1 MRLLPGMVM
10 LMLVLVI
17 AGSARA
23 TTDVMPFK
31 DEAQEQQFRQLTEQL
46 RCPKCQNNS
55 IADSNAMIAT
65 DMRRRV
71 YDLMQEGK
79 SRQEI
84 IDYMV
89 ARYGN
94 FVTYDPPL
102 TPLTVLLWVL
112 PLATIVAGG
121 WIIVART
128 RRRVRIRQD
137 VLADAIPAA
146 GPRAGWGAYVPGVV
160 MALVVAAISY
170 SQTGSYPQ
178 VRAWQQATAQTPGL
192 LARALDPQ
200 AKPLNEEEMARLAL
214 DPQAK
219 PLNEEEMARLALGL
233 RTRLQN
239 DAGNVEGWLML
250 GRTGMVL
257 GNAGTATGA
266 YANAYRLDPKNRD
279 AALGYA
285 EALTR
290 SSDPEDNRRGGE
302 LLRQLV
308 SRDHTDIRVLSLY
321 AFSAFEQQRF
331 GEAVAAWEMM
341 LKLLPAGDARRA
353 VIERSIRLA
362 QEK

>member
-10 LMLVLVI
+10 LMLALVI

-112 PLATIVAGG
+112 PLA
-121 WIIVART
+121 
-128 RRRVRIRQD
+128 
-137 VLADAIPAA
+137 
-146 GPRAGWGAYVPGVV
+146 
-160 MALVVAAISY
+160 AISY
-170 SQTGSYPQ
+170 SQTGSYQQ

-200 AKPLNEEEMARLAL
+200 A
-214 DPQAK
+214 Q

-250 GRTGMVL
+250 GRIGMVL

-266 YANAYRLDPKNRD
+266 YANACRLDPKNSD

-302 LLRQLV
+302 LLRRLV

-321 AFSAFEQQRF
+321 AFNAFEQQRF

-353 VIERSIRLA
+353 VIKRSIRLA

>member
-10 LMLVLVI
+10 LVLVI
-17 AGSARA
+17 SGSARA

-112 PLATIVAGG
+112 PLAAIVAGG

-128 RRRVRIRQD
+128 RRRVRLRREP
-137 VLADAIPAA
+137 LPADIPVYGA
-146 GPRAGWGAYVPGVV
+146 RAGWGVYVPGAVI
-160 MALVVAAISY
+160 ALAVGAGSY
-170 SQTGSYPQ
+170 VLTGSYPQ

-200 AKPLNEEEMARLAL
+200 AQPLNE
-214 DPQAK
+214 
-219 PLNEEEMARLALGL
+219 
-233 RTRLQN
+233 
-239 DAGNVEGWLML
+239 
-250 GRTGMVL
+250 
-257 GNAGTATGA
+257 
-266 YANAYRLDPKNRD
+266 
-279 AALGYA
+279 
-285 EALTR
+285 
-290 SSDPEDNRRGGE
+290 
-302 LLRQLV
+302 
-308 SRDHTDIRVLSLY
+308 
-321 AFSAFEQQRF
+321 
-331 GEAVAAWEMM
+331 
-341 LKLLPAGDARRA
+341 
-353 VIERSIRLA
+353 
-362 QEK
+362 

>member
-10 LMLVLVI
+10 LMLALVI

-112 PLATIVAGG
+112 PLA
-121 WIIVART
+121 
-128 RRRVRIRQD
+128 
-137 VLADAIPAA
+137 
-146 GPRAGWGAYVPGVV
+146 
-160 MALVVAAISY
+160 AISY
-170 SQTGSYPQ
+170 SQTGSYQQ

-200 AKPLNEEEMARLAL
+200 A
-214 DPQAK
+214 Q

-250 GRTGMVL
+250 GRIGMVL

-266 YANAYRLDPKNRD
+266 YANACRLDPKNSD

-302 LLRQLV
+302 LLRRLV

-331 GEAVAAWEMM
+331 DEAVAAWEMM

>member
-1 MRLLPGMVM
+1 G
-10 LMLVLVI
+10 
-17 AGSARA
+17 A
-23 TTDVMPFK
+23 
-31 DEAQEQQFRQLTEQL
+31 
-46 RCPKCQNNS
+46 
-55 IADSNAMIAT
+55 
-65 DMRRRV
+65 
-71 YDLMQEGK
+71 
-79 SRQEI
+79 
-84 IDYMV
+84 
-89 ARYGN
+89 
-94 FVTYDPPL
+94 
-102 TPLTVLLWVL
+102 
-112 PLATIVAGG
+112 
-121 WIIVART
+121 
-128 RRRVRIRQD
+128 
-137 VLADAIPAA
+137 
-146 GPRAGWGAYVPGVV
+146 RAGWGVYVPGVV
-160 MALVVAAISY
+160 IALVVAAISY

-178 VRAWQQATAQTPGL
+178 VRAWQQATAQ
-192 LARALDPQ
+192 
-200 AKPLNEEEMARLAL
+200 
-214 DPQAK
+214 

-266 YANAYRLDPKNRD
+266 YANAYRLDPKNSD

>member
-1 MRLLPGMVM
+1 MRFLLGA
-10 LMLVLVI
+10 LMLLVS
-17 AGSARA
+17 GSALA
-23 TTDVMPFK
+23 TIDVMPFK

-55 IADSNAMIAT
+55 IADSGSMIAT
-65 DMRRRV
+65 DLRQKV
-71 YDLMQEGK
+71 YELIQEGK
-79 SRQEI
+79 SNKEI
-84 IDYMV
+84 VDYMV

-102 TPLTVLLWVL
+102 TPLTILLWVL
-112 PLATIVAGG
+112 PAAAVGAGG
-121 WIIVART
+121 WIIFARS
-128 RRRVRIRQD
+128 RRRVRLKQEEFSD
-137 VLADAIPAA
+137 AVPAD
-146 GPRAGWGAYVPGVV
+146 GKRAGSGAYVPGIVI
-160 MALVVAAISY
+160 ALIVAAISY
-170 SQTGSYPQ
+170 YQTGSYGQ
-178 VRAWQQATAQTPGL
+178 VKIWRQATALTPVL
-192 LARALDPQ
+192 LERALDPKAQ
-200 AKPLNEEEMARLAL
+200 
-214 DPQAK
+214 

-233 RTRLQN
+233 RTRLQS
-239 DAGNVEGWLML
+239 DPGNAEGWIML
-250 GRTGMVL
+250 GRIGMVL

-266 YANAYRLDPKNRD
+266 YANAYRLDPKNSD

-302 LLRQLV
+302 LLRRLV
-308 SRDHTDIRVLSLY
+308 RSDHTDIRVLSLY
-321 AFSAFEQQRF
+321 AFNAFEQQRF

>member
-10 LMLVLVI
+10 LMLALVI

-89 ARYGN
+89 ARYGH

-102 TPLTVLLWVL
+102 TPLTVLRREPL
-112 PLATIVAGG
+112 P
-121 WIIVART
+121 
-128 RRRVRIRQD
+128 
-137 VLADAIPAA
+137 ADTPVCGA
-146 GPRAGWGAYVPGVV
+146 RAGWGVYVPGAVI
-160 MALVVAAISY
+160 ALAVGAISY
-170 SQTGSYPQ
+170 SQTGSYQQ

-200 AKPLNEEEMARLAL
+200 A
-214 DPQAK
+214 Q

-250 GRTGMVL
+250 GRIGMVL

-266 YANAYRLDPKNRD
+266 YANAYRLDPKNSD

-302 LLRQLV
+302 LLRRLV

-331 GEAVAAWEMM
+331 DEAVAAWEMM

>member
-10 LMLVLVI
+10 LMLALVI
-17 AGSARA
+17 VGSARA

-94 FVTYDPPL
+94 FVTYDPPAD
-102 TPLTVLLWVL
+102 TPVCG
-112 PLATIVAGG
+112 A
-121 WIIVART
+121 
-128 RRRVRIRQD
+128 
-137 VLADAIPAA
+137 
-146 GPRAGWGAYVPGVV
+146 RAGWGVYVPGVV

-200 AKPLNEEEMARLAL
+200 A
-214 DPQAK
+214 Q

-266 YANAYRLDPKNRD
+266 YANAYRLDPKNSD

-302 LLRQLV
+302 LLRRLV

-341 LKLLPAGDARRA
+341 LKLLPADDTRRA

>member
-17 AGSARA
+17 SGSARA

-112 PLATIVAGG
+112 PLAAIVAGG

-128 RRRVRIRQD
+128 RRRVRP
-137 VLADAIPAA
+137 VSYTEPLPADTPVAA
-146 GPRAGWGAYVPGVV
+146 RAGWGAFTCRGRHCAGGRAP
-160 MALVVAAISY
+160 AATP
-170 SQTGSYPQ
+170 TGSYQQ
-178 VRAWQQATAQTPGL
+178 VRVWQQATAQTPGPG
-192 LARALDPQ
+192 AGAGPQ
-200 AKPLNEEEMARLAL
+200 A
-214 DPQAK
+214 Q

>member
-1 MRLLPGMVM
+1 MRFLLGA
-10 LMLVLVI
+10 LMLLVS
-17 AGSARA
+17 GSALA
-23 TTDVMPFK
+23 TIDVMPFK

-55 IADSNAMIAT
+55 IADSGSMIAT
-65 DMRRRV
+65 DLRQKV
-71 YDLMQEGK
+71 YELIQEGK
-79 SRQEI
+79 SNKEI
-84 IDYMV
+84 VDYMV

-102 TPLTVLLWVL
+102 TPLTILLWVL
-112 PLATIVAGG
+112 PAAAVGAGG
-121 WIIVART
+121 WIIFARS
-128 RRRVRIRQD
+128 RRRVRLKQEEFSD
-137 VLADAIPAA
+137 AVPAD
-146 GPRAGWGAYVPGVV
+146 GKRAGSGAYVPGIVI
-160 MALVVAAISY
+160 ALIVAAISY
-170 SQTGSYPQ
+170 YQTGSYGQ
-178 VRAWQQATAQTPGL
+178 VKIWRQATALTPVL
-192 LARALDPQ
+192 LERALDPKAQ
-200 AKPLNEEEMARLAL
+200 
-214 DPQAK
+214 

-250 GRTGMVL
+250 GRIGMVL

-290 SSDPEDNRRGGE
+290 SSDPEDNRRSGE
-302 LLRQLV
+302 LLRRLV
-308 SRDHTDIRVLSLY
+308 RSDHTDIRVLSLY
-321 AFSAFEQQRF
+321 AFNAFEQGRF

-341 LKLLPAGDARRA
+341 LKLLPAADPRRA
-353 VIERSIRLA
+353 VIERSIRQALA

>member
-1 MRLLPGMVM
+1 MRFLVGV
-10 LMLVLVI
+10 LMLLVSGSVL
-17 AGSARA
+17 A
-23 TTDVMPFK
+23 TIDVMPFK

-65 DMRRRV
+65 DMRRKV

-79 SRQEI
+79 SNKEI
-84 IDYMV
+84 VGYMV

-102 TPLTVLLWVL
+102 TPLTLLLWVL
-112 PLATIVAGG
+112 PAAAIVAGG

-128 RRRVRIRQD
+128 RRRVRLRREP
-137 VLADAIPAA
+137 LPADTPVSGA
-146 GPRAGWGAYVPGVV
+146 RAGWGVYVPGAVI
-160 MALVVAAISY
+160 ALAVSAGGYAL
-170 SQTGSYPQ
+170 TGSYPQ
-178 VRAWQQATAQTPGL
+178 VRVWQQATAQAPGL
-192 LARALDPQ
+192 LDRALDPK
-200 AKPLNEEEMARLAL
+200 AP
-214 DPQAK
+214 

-233 RTRLQN
+233 RTRLQS
-239 DAGNVEGWLML
+239 DPGNAEGWVML
-250 GRTGMVL
+250 GRTGMAL
-257 GNAGTATGA
+257 GDAGTATGA
-266 YANAYRLDPKNRD
+266 YARAYRLDPENRE
-279 AALGYA
+279 AVLGYA

-302 LLRQLV
+302 LLRGLV

-321 AFSAFEQQRF
+321 AFSAFEQGRF

-353 VIERSIRLA
+353 VIERSIRQALA

>member
-1 MRLLPGMVM
+1 MRFLLGA
-10 LMLVLVI
+10 LMLLVS
-17 AGSARA
+17 GSALA
-23 TTDVMPFK
+23 TIDVMPFK

-55 IADSNAMIAT
+55 IADSGSMIAT
-65 DMRRRV
+65 DLRQKV
-71 YDLMQEGK
+71 YELIQEGK
-79 SRQEI
+79 SNKEI
-84 IDYMV
+84 VDYMV

-102 TPLTVLLWVL
+102 TPLTILLWVL
-112 PLATIVAGG
+112 PAAAVGAGG
-121 WIIVART
+121 WIIFARS
-128 RRRVRIRQD
+128 RRRVRLKQEEFSD
-137 VLADAIPAA
+137 AVPAD
-146 GPRAGWGAYVPGVV
+146 GKRAGSGAYVPGIVI
-160 MALVVAAISY
+160 ALIVAAISY
-170 SQTGSYPQ
+170 YQTGSYGQ
-178 VRAWQQATAQTPGL
+178 VKIWRQATALTPVL
-192 LARALDPQ
+192 LDPKAQ
-200 AKPLNEEEMARLAL
+200 
-214 DPQAK
+214 

-233 RTRLQN
+233 RTRLQS
-239 DAGNVEGWLML
+239 DPGNAEGWIML
-250 GRTGMVL
+250 GRIGMVL

-302 LLRQLV
+302 LLRRLV
-308 SRDHTDIRVLSLY
+308 RSDHTDIRVLSLY
-321 AFSAFEQQRF
+321 AFNAFEQGRF

-353 VIERSIRLA
+353 VIERSIRQALA

>member
-10 LMLVLVI
+10 LMLALVI
-17 AGSARA
+17 SGSARA

-112 PLATIVAGG
+112 PLAAIVAGG

-128 RRRVRIRQD
+128 RRRVRLRREP
-137 VLADAIPAA
+137 LPADTPVCGA
-146 GPRAGWGAYVPGVV
+146 RAGWGVYVPGVV
-160 MALVVAAISY
+160 IALVVAAISY

-192 LARALDPQ
+192 LAR
-200 AKPLNEEEMARLAL
+200 
-214 DPQAK
+214 
-219 PLNEEEMARLALGL
+219 ALGL

-266 YANAYRLDPKNRD
+266 YANAYRLDPKNSD

-341 LKLLPAGDARRA
+341 LKLLPADDTRRA

>member
-10 LMLVLVI
+10 LMLALVI
-17 AGSARA
+17 SGSARA

-89 ARYGN
+89 ARYGH

-112 PLATIVAGG
+112 PLAAIVAGG

-128 RRRVRIRQD
+128 RRRVRLRREP
-137 VLADAIPAA
+137 LPADTPVCGA
-146 GPRAGWGAYVPGVV
+146 RAGWGVYVPGAVI
-160 MALVVAAISY
+160 ALAVGAISY
-170 SQTGSYPQ
+170 SQTGSYQQ
-178 VRAWQQATAQTPGL
+178 VRAWQQATAQ
-192 LARALDPQ
+192 
-200 AKPLNEEEMARLAL
+200 
-214 DPQAK
+214 

-250 GRTGMVL
+250 GRIGMVL

-302 LLRQLV
+302 LLRRLV

-321 AFSAFEQQRF
+321 AFSAFGQQRF

>member
-1 MRLLPGMVM
+1 MRFLLGA
-10 LMLVLVI
+10 LMLLVS
-17 AGSARA
+17 GSALA
-23 TTDVMPFK
+23 TIDVMPFK

-55 IADSNAMIAT
+55 IADSGSMIAT
-65 DMRRRV
+65 DLRQKV
-71 YDLMQEGK
+71 YELIQEGK
-79 SRQEI
+79 SNKEI
-84 IDYMV
+84 VDYMV

-102 TPLTVLLWVL
+102 TPLTILLWVL
-112 PLATIVAGG
+112 PAAAVGAGG
-121 WIIVART
+121 WIIFARS
-128 RRRVRIRQD
+128 RRRVRLKQEEFSD
-137 VLADAIPAA
+137 AVPAD
-146 GPRAGWGAYVPGVV
+146 GKRAGSGAYVPGIVI
-160 MALVVAAISY
+160 ALIVAAISY
-170 SQTGSYPQ
+170 YQTGSYGQ
-178 VRAWQQATAQTPGL
+178 VKIWRQATALTPVL
-192 LARALDPQ
+192 LERALDPKAQ
-200 AKPLNEEEMARLAL
+200 
-214 DPQAK
+214 

-250 GRTGMVL
+250 GRIGMVL

-266 YANAYRLDPKNRD
+266 YANAYRLDPKNSD

-302 LLRQLV
+302 LLRRLV
-308 SRDHTDIRVLSLY
+308 RSDHTDIRVLSLY
-321 AFSAFEQQRF
+321 AFNAFEQQRF

-353 VIERSIRLA
+353 V
-362 QEK
+362 

>member
-10 LMLVLVI
+10 LMLALVI

-112 PLATIVAGG
+112 PLAAIVAGG

-128 RRRVRIRQD
+128 RRRVRLRREP
-137 VLADAIPAA
+137 LPADTPVCGA
-146 GPRAGWGAYVPGVV
+146 RAGWGVYVPGAVI
-160 MALVVAAISY
+160 ALVVAAISY
-170 SQTGSYPQ
+170 SQTGSYQQ

-192 LARALDPQ
+192 LAR
-200 AKPLNEEEMARLAL
+200 
-214 DPQAK
+214 
-219 PLNEEEMARLALGL
+219 ALGL

-250 GRTGMVL
+250 GRIGMVL

-266 YANAYRLDPKNRD
+266 YANACRLDPKNSD

-302 LLRQLV
+302 LLRRLV

-331 GEAVAAWEMM
+331 DEAVAAWEMM

>member
-10 LMLVLVI
+10 LMLALVI

-112 PLATIVAGG
+112 PLAAIVAGG

-146 GPRAGWGAYVPGVV
+146 GPRAGVGVYLPGVV

-170 SQTGSYPQ
+170 SQTGSYQQ
-178 VRAWQQATAQTPGL
+178 VRVWQQATAQTPGL

-200 AKPLNEEEMARLAL
+200 AQPLN
-214 DPQAK
+214 
-219 PLNEEEMARLALGL
+219 
-233 RTRLQN
+233 
-239 DAGNVEGWLML
+239 
-250 GRTGMVL
+250 
-257 GNAGTATGA
+257 
-266 YANAYRLDPKNRD
+266 
-279 AALGYA
+279 
-285 EALTR
+285 
-290 SSDPEDNRRGGE
+290 
-302 LLRQLV
+302 
-308 SRDHTDIRVLSLY
+308 
-321 AFSAFEQQRF
+321 
-331 GEAVAAWEMM
+331 
-341 LKLLPAGDARRA
+341 
-353 VIERSIRLA
+353 
-362 QEK
+362 

>member
-10 LMLVLVI
+10 LVLVLVI

-112 PLATIVAGG
+112 PLAAIVAGG

-137 VLADAIPAA
+137 VLADAIPAS
-146 GPRAGWGAYVPGVV
+146 GPRAGVGVYLPGVV
-160 MALVVAAISY
+160 VALVVAAISY
-170 SQTGSYPQ
+170 SQTGSYQQ
-178 VRAWQQATAQTPGL
+178 VRVWQQATAQTPGL
-192 LARALDPQ
+192 LAR
-200 AKPLNEEEMARLAL
+200 
-214 DPQAK
+214 
-219 PLNEEEMARLALGL
+219 ALGL

-250 GRTGMVL
+250 GRIGMVL

-266 YANAYRLDPKNRD
+266 YANACRLDPKNSD

-308 SRDHTDIRVLSLY
+308 RSDHTDIRVLSLY